1 MTLTNTAQAVHTP
14 ISPADGPPSSPK
26 TGNGIDRLDWLT
38 YQLQKGLTGNEVK
51 LLLAMTRDAAKDGTL
66 FSSYTRLARMATLTR
81 SRFFDARKGLV
92 AKACIRQLPPHNHQL
107 TGYDD
112 GWAIDQTVWRERT
125 GYPQGKSPESGTS
138 NVRNQGLTSPVLGT
152 SNPPSS
158 SCHKKPNEEPNVTGD
173 CDSTGKAVFE
183 HVEPAETALDFDPDE
198 GFGRAVFSEE
208 EGVTGVTIDGCEEHD
223 QEPEQIPS
231 KAENPRI
238 TPTPLSPKLTEQDVR
253 DWLDRNVSELPQEF
267 EISNLVNWTWEVW
280 QYPAH
285 PYGWKYGKD
294 TAVRTCS
301 KDTASRRKFREDVVQ
316 HLMAKGL
323 PVTGADGQ
331 IERDPVRCDRC
342 RKLSRTYSLGLLFKD
357 PFTGFTMV
365 NGCPECIAAAV
376 PA

>member
-1 MTLTNTAQAVHTP
+1 MTWT
-14 ISPADGPPSSPK
+14 
-26 TGNGIDRLDWLT
+26 
-38 YQLQKGLTGNEVK
+38 
-51 LLLAMTRDAAKDGTL
+51 
-66 FSSYTRLARMATLTR
+66 
-81 SRFFDARKGLV
+81 
-92 AKACIRQLPPHNHQL
+92 
-107 TGYDD
+107 
-112 GWAIDQTVWRERT
+112 
-125 GYPQGKSPESGTS
+125 
-138 NVRNQGLTSPVLGT
+138 
-152 SNPPSS
+152 
-158 SCHKKPNEEPNVTGD
+158 
-173 CDSTGKAVFE
+173 STGKAVFE

-208 EGVTGVTIDGCEEHD
+208 EGVTGVTIEGCEEHD

-231 KAENPRI
+231 KAENPPI

-267 EISNLVNWTWEVW
+267 EISNLINWTWEVW

-342 RKLSRTYSLGLLFKD
+342 KKLTGTYSVGLLFKD
-357 PFTGFTMV
+357 PFHRVDDGQRLLRVHRSGGASMSRTRYSVCLWSMVLSTGEVEMTKKA
-365 NGCPECIAAAV
+365 NQGEPCRH
-376 PA
+376 